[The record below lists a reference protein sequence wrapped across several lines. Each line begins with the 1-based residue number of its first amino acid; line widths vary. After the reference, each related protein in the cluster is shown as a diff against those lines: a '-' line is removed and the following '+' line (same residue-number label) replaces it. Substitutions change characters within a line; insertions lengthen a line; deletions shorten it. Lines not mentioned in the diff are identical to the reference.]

1 MASCTSLQQNLRQG
15 WQTREQ
21 TQGWQSALASNTSG
35 YEDVKLHQCTHAL
48 ARLCALPMQ
57 LCYLAQT
64 HSGRPVESGGKKS
77 TEERVRIKVQ
87 TS

>member
-35 YEDVKLHQCTHAL
+35 YEDPSMYPRTCKVVCFTHATVL
-48 ARLCALPMQ
+48 SCSNPQRKACGIRRQ
-57 LCYLAQT
+57 EEYRRKGEDK
-64 HSGRPVESGGKKS
+64 GRDG
-77 TEERVRIKVQ
+77 
-87 TS
+87 